1 MEILILL
8 IIAILIYYF
17 IFHESKSDLRKMKE
31 ALKDTSTDDLKFVN
45 ELIENE
51 LKKRSANA
59 T

>member
-1 MEILILL
+1 MEILLLPILG
-8 IIAILIYYF
+8 ILIYFF

-51 LKKRSANA
+51 LKKRLAN
-59 T
+59 TP

>member
-1 MEILILL
+1 M
-8 IIAILIYYF
+8 IYYF

-59 T
+59 P